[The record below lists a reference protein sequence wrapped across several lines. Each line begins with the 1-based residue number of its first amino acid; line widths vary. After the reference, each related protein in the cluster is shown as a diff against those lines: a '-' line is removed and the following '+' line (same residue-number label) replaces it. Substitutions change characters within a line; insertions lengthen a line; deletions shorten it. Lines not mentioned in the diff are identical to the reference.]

1 MKKTLWYIE
10 AKALLLQPGIL
21 QQKSGEIALPSKF
34 RDVKHRRAAHSPE
47 QYQAT
52 NPVKS
57 LVLILP
63 DGFGLM
69 FSVF

>member
-34 RDVKHRRAAHSPE
+34 RDVKHS
-47 QYQAT
+47 
-52 NPVKS
+52 
-57 LVLILP
+57 
-63 DGFGLM
+63 
-69 FSVF
+69 